1 MRKSNKFSRKM
12 MFQLASVAIS
22 SLLITFI
29 FMISILALIVM
40 LNDWEVEVPEKRP
53 IHLFLTPYLTIMLV
67 TIVSLAIGVAMSLYL
82 GKKFIKPISDLK
94 VATEKVA
101 KGDFNVIVEDIPE
114 SETGELIENFNVMV
128 KELQKNEIL
137 KNDFISNVSH
147 EFKTPLSTI
156 QGYAT
161 LLQDESL
168 NEEDKQKYTQII
180 IESTTKLTALVN
192 NILKISKI
200 DNRKITIET
209 NVYQLDEQIR
219 ESILSLENMWA
230 NKNIDFDINLESIE
244 IVSDENLLSNVWNN
258 LLSNAIKFSDNN
270 GKISII
276 LTKDYNNAIVSIKDY
291 GCGIK
296 EEDIPYIFD
305 KFYQTEKSHNIE
317 GNGLGLALVKKIV
330 TLLNGSV
337 TVNSNI
343 NEGSE
348 FIVTLPL

>member
-40 LNDWEVEVPEKRP
+40 LNDWEVEVPEQRP

-270 GKISII
+270 GKISIN
-276 LTKDYNNAIVSIKDY
+276 LTKDDNNAIVSIKDY

>member
-1 MRKSNKFSRKM
+1 MRKSSKFSGKM
-12 MFQLASVAIS
+12 MFQMVSVAIS
-22 SLLITFI
+22 SLLITLI
-29 FMISILALIVM
+29 FMLSILSLIVI
-40 LNDWEVEVPEKRP
+40 LNDWEIEVPEHRP
-53 IHLFLTPYLTIMLV
+53 IHLFLTPYLTITLV
-67 TIVSLAIGVAMSLYL
+67 ILVSLAIGIAMSLYL

-270 GKISII
+270 GKISIN
-276 LTKDYNNAIVSIKDY
+276 LTKDDNNAIVSIKDY

-337 TVNSNI
+337 TVNSII

>member
-40 LNDWEVEVPEKRP
+40 LNDWEVEVPEQRP

-67 TIVSLAIGVAMSLYL
+67 IIVSLAIGVAMSLYL

-128 KELQKNEIL
+128 KELQKKEIL

-258 LLSNAIKFSDNN
+258 LLSNAIKFSDDN
-270 GKISII
+270 GKISIN
-276 LTKDYNNAIVSIKDY
+276 LTKDDNNAIVSIKDY

-337 TVNSNI
+337 TVKSNI

>member
-40 LNDWEVEVPEKRP
+40 LNDWEVEVPEQRP

-219 ESILSLENMWA
+219 ESILSLENMWS

-270 GKISII
+270 GKISIN
-276 LTKDYNNAIVSIKDY
+276 LTKDDNNAIVSIKDY

>member
-270 GKISII
+270 GKISIS
-276 LTKDYNNAIVSIKDY
+276 LTKDDNNAIVSIKDY